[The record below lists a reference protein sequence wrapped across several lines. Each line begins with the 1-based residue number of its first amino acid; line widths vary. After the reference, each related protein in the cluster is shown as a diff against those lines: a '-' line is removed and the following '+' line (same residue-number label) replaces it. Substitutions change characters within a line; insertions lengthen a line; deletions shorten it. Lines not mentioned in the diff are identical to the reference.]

1 MRKTVHPE
9 KKHQSFGVSFPPH
22 LRNAARTRAYSL
34 EVNLSRYLQHL
45 VEADIG
51 IAPLPST
58 FERSGALHSKP
69 NGKAAPQRRQARQP
83 VATGLVKTKRNIGA
97 AIPARVAQSAPV
109 KQPSSHA
116 SQQPT
121 KS

>member
-45 VEADIG
+45 VEADLG
-51 IAPLPST
+51 VTPLPSK
-58 FERSGALHSKP
+58 FEHSGAPHSKP
-69 NGKAAPQRRQARQP
+69 KGKAVRQRHPRQP
-83 VATGLVKTKRNIGA
+83 GTAG
-97 AIPARVAQSAPV
+97 
-109 KQPSSHA
+109 
-116 SQQPT
+116 
-121 KS
+121 